1 MGLTVERGH
10 EALPTVRA
18 SQLAPEAPEQ
28 HWLVTELWGQGAVG
42 ILGGHPKSCK
52 SWLGLE
58 LAVAVASGRP
68 CLSRFSVDKPGTAL
82 IYLAEDSLP
91 MVRARLTSICE
102 ARGIEL
108 ASLEL
113 HVITSPSLRL
123 DSAADCSRLAVT
135 LQRLRPQLLVLD
147 PLVRL
152 HRLDENNASEMS
164 GLLSELRELQRRFDV
179 AIVLVHHTRKRT
191 AASPGEALRG
201 SSDLYAW
208 TDVTAHVARTAEGQ
222 LVLTVEHR
230 SAPSPEPITLAL
242 VSRADGSRTH
252 LEIVEGGPRPSRKLP
267 RTLEQTVLEALADS
281 SNGPLGT
288 EALRTTI
295 NVQKQRLVRALHDLE
310 KQGLVSRDGPR
321 GGWLRVRDD
330 GQATLPITAT
340 E

>member
-1 MGLTVERGH
+1 MGLTVDRNH

-18 SQLAPEAPEQ
+18 SQLTPEPPEQ
-28 HWLVTELWGQGAVG
+28 HWLVTDLWGQGAVG

-58 LAVAVASGRP
+58 LAVAVASGQP
-68 CLSRFSVDKPGTAL
+68 CLSRFSVDKPGAAL
-82 IYLAEDSLP
+82 VYLAEDSLP
-91 MVRARLTSICE
+91 MVRARLASICE

-123 DSAADCSRLAVT
+123 DSSADCSRLAVT
-135 LQRLRPQLLVLD
+135 LERLRPRLLVLD

-152 HRLDENNASEMS
+152 HRLDENNAQEMS
-164 GLLSELRELQRRFDV
+164 GILSELRELQRRFDV
-179 AIVLVHHTRKRT
+179 AIVLVHHARKRT

-208 TDVTAHVARTAEGQ
+208 TDVTANVARSAEGQ

-267 RTLEQTVLEALADS
+267 RTLEQTVLEALAAS
-281 SNGPLGT
+281 SDGPQST
-288 EALRTTI
+288 ETLRTLV
-295 NVQKQRLVRALHDLE
+295 NVQKQRLVHALKDLE
-310 KQGLVSRDGPR
+310 KQGLVSRAGSR
-321 GGWLRVRDD
+321 GGWLRVREGD
-330 GQATLPITAT
+330 QARLPLAAT
-340 E
+340 G